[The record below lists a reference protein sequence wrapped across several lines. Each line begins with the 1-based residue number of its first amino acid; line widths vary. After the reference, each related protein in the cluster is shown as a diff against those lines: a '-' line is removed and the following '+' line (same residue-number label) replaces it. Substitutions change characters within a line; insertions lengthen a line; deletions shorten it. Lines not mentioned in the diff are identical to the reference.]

1 MEYNVSQLLR
11 EPVGST
17 REYSIDEPEGSTRR
31 GHVELIRMPTGV
43 LVRVRAD
50 IGLEADCSR
59 CLVAF
64 SYPGHIEFEELFYQR
79 FDLVTGTPLN
89 TDAPPDSFF
98 IDARHTID
106 IREAVRQYGEMAA
119 AMQPLCRPDCPGMCA
134 ECGRDL
140 NLGRCD
146 CVREALDPR
155 WGALE
160 ALRRR

>member
-1 MEYNVSQLLR
+1 MEFNVSQLLR

-17 REYSIDEPEGSTRR
+17 REYLLEPEGSTRSGR
-31 GHVELIRMPTGV
+31 VELVRMPTGV
-43 LVRVRAD
+43 LVRVQAE
-50 IGLEADCSR
+50 IGIDAECSR

-64 SYPGHIEFEELFYQR
+64 AYPASISFEELFYQR
-79 FDLVTGTPLN
+79 FDLLTGAALN
-89 TDAPPDSFF
+89 NEVPPDSFF

-134 ECGRDL
+134 ECGQDL
-140 NLGRCD
+140 NLGRCG
-146 CVREALDPR
+146 CAREALDPR
-155 WGALE
+155 WEALE